1 MALARAIQSRT
12 LASDAAMVR
21 AILDSLA
28 LRTAQTARDLAAI
41 AGRSPS
47 RIVVVG
53 GGASNQLLN
62 RLLAATA
69 GLPVWTG
76 PTEATALGNAVVQRA
91 AAVGVVLAD
100 LFYHK
105 HGHFGFQE
113 WFAFDAVFGFAAYV
127 GLVNSA
133 KLLRK
138 LVMRPEDYYEAEES
152 SDD

>member
-1 MALARAIQSRT
+1 MSDENHARGSAPDGERSYWLDQPENVNLLIK
-12 LASDAAMVR
+12 
-21 AILDSLA
+21 IL
-28 LRTAQTARDLAAI
+28 I
-41 AGRSPS
+41 
-47 RIVVVG
+47 
-53 GGASNQLLN
+53 
-62 RLLAATA
+62 
-69 GLPVWTG
+69 
-76 PTEATALGNAVVQRA
+76 A

-100 LFYHK
+100 LSYHK

-138 LVMRPEDYYEAEES
+138 LVMRPEGYYEGAASGQDAEEA

>member
-1 MALARAIQSRT
+1 M
-12 LASDAAMVR
+12 SDENHAHGSAPDGERSYWLDQPENVNLLIK
-21 AILDSLA
+21 IL
-28 LRTAQTARDLAAI
+28 I
-41 AGRSPS
+41 
-47 RIVVVG
+47 
-53 GGASNQLLN
+53 
-62 RLLAATA
+62 
-69 GLPVWTG
+69 
-76 PTEATALGNAVVQRA
+76 A

-138 LVMRPEDYYEAEES
+138 LVMRGEDYYEEGPAENGSACEES
-152 SDD
+152 SHD

>member
-1 MALARAIQSRT
+1 
-12 LASDAAMVR
+12 MVR

-69 GLPVWTG
+69 GLPVWTA

-91 AAVGVVLAD
+91 AAVGVGDVAGLRTQLPPAVEAASPDDLPEVLERAT
-100 LFYHK
+100 
-105 HGHFGFQE
+105 E
-113 WFAFDAVFGFAAYV
+113 AASR
-127 GLVNSA
+127 LSH
-133 KLLRK
+133 
-138 LVMRPEDYYEAEES
+138 
-152 SDD
+152 